1 MILNNFSKEDIL
13 YNVAKV
19 VAEFSSS
26 SIPGGL
32 TLKYAKQL
40 KNRAIPDNTILG
52 VHHYTIQ
59 GNTVYV
65 VATKRLFYRSPRK
78 AGELTYTYYISVLN
92 STTGK
97 YSYVRPNWDI
107 TNTHM
112 TGYILFTAHFIQRL
126 KERAGITFPELLKT
140 NPGRCTPLADM
151 EGENKVQTVWGTYRL
166 FGSVDGA
173 CVNIA
178 TMVTDDMLYDD
189 QLPVE
194 DEFDAMIAGYVK
206 DQKRFYAAA

>member
-19 VAEFSSS
+19 VSEFSTS
-26 SIPGGL
+26 SIPFGL
-32 TLKYAKQL
+32 TMKYAKQL

-59 GNTVYV
+59 GNTVYA

-78 AGELTYTYYISVLN
+78 GGELTFTYYISVLN

-107 TNTHM
+107 TNTKM
-112 TGYILFTAHFIQRL
+112 VGYVLFTAHFIQRL
-126 KERAGITFPELLKT
+126 KERAGITFVELLKT
-140 NPGRCTPLADM
+140 NPGRCTPLAGM

-166 FGSVDGA
+166 FGFLEGSYVT
-173 CVNIA
+173 IA
-178 TMVTDDMLYDD
+178 TMVTDDMLYED

-194 DEFDAMIAGYVK
+194 DEFDNIVARYVK
-206 DQKRFYAAA
+206 DQRELYTVA

>member
-13 YNVAKV
+13 YNASKV
-19 VAEFSSS
+19 VAEFSTS

-32 TLKYAKQL
+32 SLKYAKQL

-52 VHHYTIQ
+52 VHRYSIQ

-78 AGELTYTYYISVLN
+78 GGELTFTYYISVLN

-107 TNTHM
+107 TNTRM
-112 TGYILFTAHFIQRL
+112 VGYVLFTAHFIQRL
-126 KERAGITFPELLKT
+126 NERANITFPELLKT
-140 NPGRCTPLADM
+140 NPGECTPLVDM
-151 EGENKVQTVWGTYRL
+151 EGENKIQASWGSYRL
-166 FGSVDGA
+166 FGFLEGPYVT
-173 CVNIA
+173 IA
-178 TMVTDDMLYDD
+178 TMVTDDMLYEN

-194 DEFDAMIAGYVK
+194 DEFDAIAAGYIK
-206 DQKRFYAAA
+206 EKKKIHTAA